1 MNKNPA
7 PGSGHPQRGPAR
19 APEAMKH
26 NPAHEGRTAARPPE
40 ANLRAGTPYF
50 LSKTLESAGFL
61 GYNTR

>member
-1 MNKNPA
+1 MNENLA
-7 PGSGHPQRGPAR
+7 PGTGRPQRVPAR
-19 APEAMKH
+19 A
-26 NPAHEGRTAARPPE
+26 PE